1 MEKVN
6 TTKLLGI
13 YVHFIGPTTT
23 LYLEF
28 YNILLTADIEM
39 VDTDSI
45 LNQIKPIT
53 IKNWHLYGIASYL
66 DVQY

>member
-13 YVHFIGPTTT
+13 YVHFIGPTTM

-53 IKNWHLYGIASYL
+53 IKKLAFIRYSFL
-66 DVQY
+66 P